1 MKANNVGRE
10 VYEKLQGRMV
20 YLFQRYND
28 EFQYEDIEDYQKNF
42 QECLSEL
49 GDFDIISFEIKP
61 DSSFDVIVDILGH
74 QYLFYI
80 NVKTNKMGLKTIPK
94 ALKIDSD
101 A

>member
-49 GDFDIISFEIKP
+49 GDFDIISF
-61 DSSFDVIVDILGH
+61 
-74 QYLFYI
+74 
-80 NVKTNKMGLKTIPK
+80 
-94 ALKIDSD
+94 
-101 A
+101 